1 MNFRNLSII
10 FLQKI
15 KLKLN
20 TTVKKFNFYLF
31 FYFYSHKTLSNHF
44 YNLKNVLSIN
54 D

>member
-20 TTVKKFNFYLF
+20 ATVKNLIFIYFIC
-31 FYFYSHKTLSNHF
+31 FYSHKTLSNHF

>member
-20 TTVKKFNFYLF
+20 ATVKKFNFYF